1 MYKSMVLYVAFSY
14 MYFFGVWQSNTDNR
28 DENRSFSK
36 AGGFERYREDILLV
50 SLSDIVGKK
59 YTKQLA

>member
-14 MYFFGVWQSNTDNR
+14 MYFFGVRQSNTDNR

-36 AGGFERYREDILLV
+36 AGGFERYREDTLLV

-59 YTKQLA
+59 YTKQIA

>member
-1 MYKSMVLYVAFSY
+1 MYESMVLYVTLSY

-28 DENRSFSK
+28 DENGSFSK
-36 AGGFERYREDILLV
+36 AGGFERYREDTLLF

-59 YTKQLA
+59 YTKQIA